1 MCTYIKVLN
10 KGLISK
16 LTLLGSTIQTKIYI
30 HKYADKIKSTKR
42 RKLKKRQDM
51 SVKLT
56 NIDIVIVPLFNKFD
70 LNTFFVFCKS
80 AQLGF

>member
-1 MCTYIKVLN
+1 
-10 KGLISK
+10 
-16 LTLLGSTIQTKIYI
+16 
-30 HKYADKIKSTKR
+30 
-42 RKLKKRQDM
+42 M